1 MAGTMEI
8 AGPGPVAAETRR
20 RERDGLLAGAV
31 GNLLEWYDFAIY
43 GYFGAILG
51 RAFFPAE
58 NPTTSLLSALA
69 VFAAAFFMRPLGGI
83 LFGHI
88 GDRYGRGRALVL
100 SAGLMTVSTV
110 AMGCLPTYETAGLAA
125 PVLLVVLRLA
135 QGLSVGGE
143 YTSSVIF
150 LVERSPARRRG
161 LFGSF
166 ACSSSGG
173 GMLLGSLA
181 GVLVTSLLDPAEVAA
196 WGWRI
201 PFLLGLGL
209 GLFILVLR
217 RNLGEEAAPVA
228 RATARSPLREALA
241 SEGGTMLRAGLITMA
256 PAAAFYI
263 AFVYLVTFLQSQD
276 GVTEHAAFL
285 LNTVAMLM
293 VIGATPLIAALSDR
307 VGRKRLLT
315 VLTAGLAVAAWPLF
329 SLIDTRSWPLILAG
343 QAGFAVLVGG
353 ILAVL
358 PATLV
363 EMTRARTRCTAM
375 AVSFNAAMALFG
387 GTAPMVAAALV
398 QRAGLPT
405 SPGLYIAVLAALSL
419 VAVTTLR
426 DRTGQPL
433 A

>member
-1 MAGTMEI
+1 MAGTMEV
-8 AGPGPVAAETRR
+8 AGLATAR

-43 GYFGAILG
+43 GYFSAVLG

-58 NPTTSLLSALA
+58 NPATSLLSALA

-100 SAGLMTVSTV
+100 SAALMTVSTV
-110 AMGCLPTYETAGLAA
+110 AIGCLPTYDSAGLMA

-150 LVERSPARRRG
+150 LVEGSPARRRG
-161 LFGSF
+161 LFGSL

-173 GMLLGSLA
+173 GILLGSLA
-181 GVLVTSLLDPAEVAA
+181 GVLVTALLDPAEVAA
-196 WGWRI
+196 WGWRV

-209 GLFILVLR
+209 GVFILVLR
-217 RNLGEEAAPVA
+217 RNLGEEAPAETPPAHDAA
-228 RATARSPLREALA
+228 RPPLREALA
-241 SEGGTMLRAGLITMA
+241 TERGAMLRAALMTMA
-256 PAAAFYI
+256 PAASFYI
-263 AFVYLVTFLQSQD
+263 VFVYLVTFMQSQD
-276 GVTEHAAFL
+276 GVPEHTAFL
-285 LNTVAMLM
+285 LNTAAMLLL
-293 VIGATPLIAALSDR
+293 VTATPLMGALSDR
-307 VGRKRLLT
+307 IGRKRLLT
-315 VLTAGLAVAAWPLF
+315 VLTTGLVVAAWPLF

-353 ILAVL
+353 ILAVM

-363 EMTRARTRCTAM
+363 EMMRARTRCTAM

-387 GTAPMVAAALV
+387 GTAPMVAAFLV
-398 QRAGLPT
+398 QHAGLPT
-405 SPGLYIAVLAALSL
+405 SPGLYIAGLAALSL
-419 VAVTTLR
+419 VAVTTMR